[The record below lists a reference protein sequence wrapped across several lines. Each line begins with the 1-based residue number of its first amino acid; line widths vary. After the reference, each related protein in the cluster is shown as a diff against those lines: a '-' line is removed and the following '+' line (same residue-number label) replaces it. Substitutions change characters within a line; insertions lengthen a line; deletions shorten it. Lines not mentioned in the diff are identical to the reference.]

1 MNISIPIHVNDDS
14 FDVAV
19 TKSPVPVI
27 VDFWGPKCGPCKMM
41 DPLLD
46 EIAKER
52 SGSLRVAKV
61 NVMDNPQLVE
71 RFRLRGTPTLLIISG
86 GEVRQQFVGA
96 TGKKALLE
104 AVDAAATPVAQT
116 VSTPTA

>member
-14 FDVAV
+14 FDIAV

-27 VDFWGPKCGPCKMM
+27 VDFWGPDCGPCKMM

-46 EIAKER
+46 EIARER

-61 NVMDNPQLVE
+61 NVVDNPQLTA
-71 RFRLRGTPTLLIISG
+71 RFRIRGTPTFLIFNG
-86 GEVRQQFVGA
+86 GEARQQFTGA
-96 TGKKALLE
+96 TGKRTLLE
-104 AVDAAATPVAQT
+104 AVDGL
-116 VSTPTA
+116 STQAV